1 MNYDRKILAVAV
13 KKDVMEGAGVLV
25 GRALPQGRLGLEP
38 VDPFLML
45 DHFNG
50 SSDGPGF
57 PEHPHRG
64 FEILTYIRQGLASH
78 KDNFGNEGQVRAG
91 GLMRITAGKGMWHG
105 EGMGDGS
112 KEPIHIEGLQFWVNL
127 PKAKK
132 KVDPSFQMAED
143 AELPRQSQ
151 DGGKVSVKVLVGPG
165 SPVKMMTPMVYLE
178 VTAQPGA
185 TFRWD
190 IPSEH
195 QGFAYVLQGSGDFGM
210 EGAQA
215 AEGHVAIFGQG
226 SGLEVKNTGK
236 APLVFVM
243 AAGTPYREPV
253 LWNGP
258 FVD

>member
-1 MNYDRKILAVAV
+1 MAYDRKILAVGV

-45 DHFNG
+45 DHFKG

-64 FEILTYIRQGLASH
+64 FEILTYIKQGSAAH

-105 EGMGDGS
+105 EGMGDGG
-112 KEPIHIEGLQFWVNL
+112 PVHTIEGLQFWVNL

-132 KVDPSFQMAED
+132 KVDPSFQLAEVG
-143 AELPRQSQ
+143 ELPHLSQS
-151 DGGKVSVKVLVGPG
+151 DGKVDVKVLVGPG

-178 VTAQPGA
+178 VTAQPGT
-185 TFRWD
+185 TFQWD

-195 QGFAYVLQGSGDFGM
+195 QGFAYVLEGSGDFGSD
-210 EGAQA
+210 GAQA
-215 AEGHVAIFGQG
+215 AEGQVAIFGEG
-226 SGLEVKNTGK
+226 AGLAVKNTGK
-236 APLVFVM
+236 VPLVFVM

-253 LWNGP
+253 IWNGP